1 MRLRLHDRRLLPDLL
16 EFLSSSPDAVVSQVS
31 EDELE
36 VSLLTSMH
44 GDAHALEVTLRLR
57 AWEAARRATG
67 SLEVI
72 E

>member
-16 EFLSSSPDAVVSQVS
+16 EFLSSRPDAVVSQVS

-57 AWEAARRATG
+57 AWEEARRVTG
-67 SLEVI
+67 
-72 E
+72 